1 MNKEQIEYLLSL
13 MGALVETQTQ
23 QAEVMERMATSL
35 EAIDAQIMDLSYH
48 IRYGQ

>member
-1 MNKEQIEYLLSL
+1 MEYLLAL

-23 QAEVMERMATSL
+23 QAEVMERMASSL
-35 EAIDAQIMDLSYH
+35 NSIDAQIVDLSYH